1 MQQFSLLS
9 FFFFYYNIY
18 IRKTISDSVRAEKE
32 KEKGLLEFKCYLSCL
47 LESCDCHLNALYCM
61 KCVLDNQVIMFC
73 TVSL

>member
-18 IRKTISDSVRAEKE
+18 IRKKISDSVRAGKE